1 MADFAL
7 HPQLAADTLPVAR
20 LGLSRLLLMND
31 ATYPW
36 LILVPERPGLSE
48 LYELSADDQIQLM
61 TEVTA
66 VSRALTAACGPQRV
80 PAKLNVAALGNVVP
94 QLHVH
99 VIARYRDDPAWP
111 APVWG
116 RVPAQP
122 YAPAAA
128 EALAAAVRRHLGPP
142 ALP

>member
-1 MADFAL
+1 VVDFAL
-7 HPQLAADTLPVAR
+7 HPQLAADTWPVAR

-31 ATYPW
+31 TTYPW

-48 LYELSADDQIQLM
+48 LYELSAADQIQLM
-61 TEVTA
+61 SEVTA
-66 VSRALTAACGPQRV
+66 VSCALTAACGPERV
-80 PAKLNVAALGNVVP
+80 PDKLNVAALGNVVP

-116 RVPAQP
+116 RQAPKQYDP
-122 YAPAAA
+122 YYA
-128 EALAAAVRRHLGPP
+128 EQFSSKIKSALEKVIL
-142 ALP
+142 